1 LQQKYAEMK
10 KLLIFV
16 CCLTALSSCHKDD
29 DEPETR
35 VADRTVLIY
44 MGAENDLSG
53 IQGNTSYAN
62 DDLAQ
67 MREGSKSI
75 PANNHLLVYLDA
87 ASKKDKPYLMELVN
101 GETVDSVAMD
111 EDLRTSDPETLLTA
125 MRQVMSRCPANE
137 YALVLW
143 GHASGWLIEND
154 SVASSVWSTPLN
166 VPAPRKAYGLDTGNN
181 TAGRTG
187 TWMNIPSMARALS
200 LLPKLKFIFADCCNF
215 QCAEVGYELRNVT
228 DYIIGSPAEIPGEG
242 APYHT
247 IVPALFDKETFWQ
260 AIVDRYYA
268 QVIHSTADLYV
279 PLSVIKTSE
288 MENLAQATRTVLGTF
303 VPNLESAYPDMTDL
317 IHYYYHGAEHKF
329 YDMNDFIL
337 RYASESDYAT
347 WKQAFDRA
355 VIYKKMSSRW
365 MTNVT
370 WFYYYND
377 FTVTEEKYGGISMF
391 VPQWYYQNSINDK
404 IKKLGWY
411 YASGYADVN
420 W

>member
-1 LQQKYAEMK
+1 MK